1 MEYGC
6 FGPKGLHLLMNRWQ
20 WSGHVVLV
28 VLVLAWILGA
38 RVYVVRSGSML
49 PSLAP
54 GSLVMTLPA
63 DYDNVQV
70 GSIICFDRGG
80 QLVAHRVK
88 AIRGYGLV
96 TQGDNN
102 SSLDPGTVGR
112 EDLKG
117 RVVTVIPGIGWPI
130 LLIRAFPLVFGG
142 LVALVF
148 AVRFACH
155 SRSCH
160 KTIG

>member
-1 MEYGC
+1 MVYGC

-70 GSIICFDRGG
+70 GSIICFDRG
-80 QLVAHRVK
+80 A
-88 AIRGYGLV
+88 
-96 TQGDNN
+96 N
-102 SSLDPGTVGR
+102 
-112 EDLKG
+112 
-117 RVVTVIPGIGWPI
+117 
-130 LLIRAFPLVFGG
+130 
-142 LVALVF
+142 
-148 AVRFACH
+148 
-155 SRSCH
+155 
-160 KTIG
+160 

>member
-1 MEYGC
+1 
-6 FGPKGLHLLMNRWQ
+6 
-20 WSGHVVLV
+20 
-28 VLVLAWILGA
+28 
-38 RVYVVRSGSML
+38 
-49 PSLAP
+49 
-54 GSLVMTLPA
+54 MTLPA

-142 LVALVF
+142 LVALGF